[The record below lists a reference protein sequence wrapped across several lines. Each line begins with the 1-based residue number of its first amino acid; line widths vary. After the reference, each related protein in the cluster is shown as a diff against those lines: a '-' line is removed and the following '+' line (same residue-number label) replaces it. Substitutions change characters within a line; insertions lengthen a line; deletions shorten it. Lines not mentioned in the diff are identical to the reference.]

1 MAKLKP
7 RFGLGTGTAS
17 PVHGYAGERLWRRRT
32 LWLVLLAVGLAWAS
46 EAPAQNRPLR
56 SETVSGYA
64 VALDG
69 QTLQIDWQRVFRLWG
84 IEAPDMRT
92 WPWGAYARTALSAL
106 IGPGPVACR
115 VVAGRVVAEGH
126 GYRKFAICSND
137 TLHDIGAAALV
148 VGYAVASRGD
158 FYVDYEPEPNI
169 QLTYDLRE
177 GFARSLRRG
186 LWRDWPGFGK

>member
-17 PVHGYAGERLWRRRT
+17 PVHGYAGARLWRRRT
-32 LWLVLLAVGLAWAS
+32 LRLVLLAMGLAWAS
-46 EAPAQNRPLR
+46 EAPAQNRPVR
-56 SETVSGYA
+56 SETVSGHA

-69 QTLQIDWQRVFRLWG
+69 QTLQIDGQRVFRLWG
-84 IEAPDMRT
+84 IDAPGMRS

-115 VVAGRVVAEGH
+115 VVAEDPHHRPV
-126 GYRKFAICSND
+126 AICSSD
-137 TLHDIGAAALV
+137 TLQDIGASALV
-148 VGYAVASRGD
+148 VGYAVASRRD

-169 QLTYDLRE
+169 GLTYDLRE
-177 GFARSLRRG
+177 EFARSLRRG
-186 LWRDWPGFGK
+186 LWGDWPGFGK